1 MAVAG
6 DGRLDLLL
14 DPVAIEDA
22 ALADEEIA
30 VISVGALPREG
41 ERDFDDVRGLDR
53 AGEVVGAERGRTG
66 AGAGESFQPE
76 F

>member
-6 DGRLDLLL
+6 DGRPDLLL

-30 VISVGALPREG
+30 VISIGALPREG

-53 AGEVVGAERGRTG
+53 AGGGLSPSPKRSITMELKTIEI
-66 AGAGESFQPE
+66 
-76 F
+76 